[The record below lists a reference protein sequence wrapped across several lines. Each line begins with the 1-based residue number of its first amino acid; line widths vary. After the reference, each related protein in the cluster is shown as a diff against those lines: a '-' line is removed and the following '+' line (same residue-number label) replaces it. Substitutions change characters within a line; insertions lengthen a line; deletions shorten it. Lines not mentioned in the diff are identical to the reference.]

1 MLKHTIKNPKK
12 PGIYLNFKLK
22 KQTHPWDMIGE
33 IEKAKHLEQ
42 TAKTH
47 EVSMKHFGK
56 NLLSFKEEPANQLT
70 KILVTPQ
77 EMCPKQNVES
87 DEQLLD
93 EFGGPDEG
101 FFLCPF
107 CTCWFNHKKDLNF
120 HLKNW
125 CDREQ
130 VNI

>member
-1 MLKHTIKNPKK
+1 MLKLPIKKTR
-12 PGIYLNFKLK
+12 IHLLNFKMK

-33 IEKAKHLEQ
+33 IAKAKHLEQ
-42 TAKTH
+42 TSKTH
-47 EVSMKHFGK
+47 EVSVKHFGK

-70 KILVTPQ
+70 KILITPH

-93 EFGGPDEG
+93 EFDGPAEG

-107 CTCWFNHKKDLNF
+107 CTCWFTHKKDLNF